1 MKRSSNNYILTKA
14 HRDFSHG
21 LSRYAILKVNNAALS
36 DDLVQT
42 TFLKTWVY
50 LQNKG
55 KIDLMRA
62 FLYHALNGLIID
74 EYRKQKP
81 ISLDALTEGGLELE
95 AINSENIF
103 NIIDGKALT
112 LLIKKLPEKYR
123 SVITMRFVE
132 ELTLKE
138 ISAIA
143 HQSQNTTSAQVH
155 RGLFKLKMLYA
166 TTGIRA
172 FT

>member
-1 MKRSSNNYILTKA
+1 
-14 HRDFSHG
+14 
-21 LSRYAILKVNNAALS
+21 
-36 DDLVQT
+36 
-42 TFLKTWVY
+42 
-50 LQNKG
+50 
-55 KIDLMRA
+55 MRA

-155 RGLFKLKMLYA
+155 RSLFKLKMLYA

>member
-14 HRDFSHG
+14 YQDFSRG
-21 LSRYAILKVNNAALS
+21 LSCYATLKVSNAALS

-42 TFLKTWVY
+42 TFLKTWTY
-50 LQNKG
+50 LQGRG

-74 EYRKQKP
+74 EYRKHKNL
-81 ISLDALTEGGLELE
+81 SLDALTEGGLELE
-95 AINSENIF
+95 AISSENIY
-103 NIIDGKALT
+103 NVIDGRALI
-112 LLIKKLPEKYR
+112 LLIEKLPKKYR

-132 ELTLKE
+132 ESTLKE
-138 ISAIA
+138 ISVIA

-155 RGLFKLKMLYA
+155 RGLFKLRTLYSLSGTPTSA
-166 TTGIRA
+166 
-172 FT
+172 